1 MRISQIAIVALG
13 AVLIVACNKSA
24 APEAAS
30 DTNVENTAEA
40 DVNASESIEPGTA
53 QPTQASP
60 SDNDVPAPKG
70 QRRRR

>member
-1 MRISQIAIVALG
+1 MRISQIAIVALS

-40 DVNASESIEPGTA
+40 DVNASA
-53 QPTQASP
+53 NLCQ
-60 SDNDVPAPKG
+60 
-70 QRRRR
+70 